1 MFNSAGEIEKLE
13 QYFAELFRRLGHGAA
28 TATGEKF
35 FRMWE
40 EACNPLPFIVRG
52 DGEGKP
58 RREFIDFKTTT
69 GGNRFNNGAN
79 GENGAN
85 DK

>member
-40 EACNPLPFIVRG
+40 EACNPLPFIVPKEGLRI
-52 DGEGKP
+52 GETVLIQPEK
-58 RREFIDFKTTT
+58 
-69 GGNRFNNGAN
+69 
-79 GENGAN
+79 
-85 DK
+85 DKDAKRVACLSWDA